1 MNFEDLGAVI
11 ESAKSRGRD
20 SLERHVRQRLP
31 EATEAEV
38 QESVEVAIEIFDS
51 IPLFLAAAKQAAD
64 ERNLSRVVDP
74 LLERAANYFMHPVDL
89 MPEMTQ
95 GLAGLLDDSYLVL
108 RILSN
113 LERGPE
119 PLVDWDLAYP
129 TAFLKRLM
137 SRDIVRQL
145 DDMSIAAFQ
154 EVSGDMQGVW
164 SELSHEA

>member
-11 ESAKSRGRD
+11 ESAKSRGRGG
-20 SLERHVRQRLP
+20 LERHIRKRLP
-31 EATEAEV
+31 EASEEEVVEAAEV
-38 QESVEVAIEIFDS
+38 AVEIFDS
-51 IPLFLAAAKQAAD
+51 IPVFLAAAQQAAD
-64 ERNLSRVVDP
+64 ERNLSMVVDP
-74 LLERAANYFMHPVDL
+74 LLERAANYFTHPVDL

-113 LERGPE
+113 LERGPD
-119 PLVDWDLAYP
+119 PLVDWDLEYP

-164 SELSHEA
+164 SDLSHEA